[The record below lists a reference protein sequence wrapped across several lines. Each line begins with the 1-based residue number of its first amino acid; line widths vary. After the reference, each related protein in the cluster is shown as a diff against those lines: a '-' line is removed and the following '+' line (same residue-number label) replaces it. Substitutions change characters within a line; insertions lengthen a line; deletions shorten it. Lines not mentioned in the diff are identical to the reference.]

1 MIDRLRRMLEELG
14 YPLAGAELLDVLL
27 LARTLERSRSASSAR
42 SGPPMRAG
50 EKGGLRADDP
60 SESVAD
66 DDEPDELRTASGARP
81 SGVGQQQAPRP
92 GRHGQLFPDS
102 RTTHASTGSFAHS
115 VRVPGPRALPG
126 VLHLARSLR
135 PLRER
140 SDHPHRTAVDVE
152 ATVRRTA
159 ESGAFDLVL
168 RPTRELQNTAVLL
181 IDDSPSMRVWQSLV
195 PEVGRLLERSGVF
208 RSVSV
213 RRFIPQD
220 LHRRHRSG
228 GAGSAATLLLTDG
241 VDPAWTMR
249 ATADAVAGL
258 GAHGPVTVLS
268 PLPQRLWRATGLQPQ
283 PHFLSGAQRFPSAR
297 QLQIQDPLTGAALEL
312 APGELPVP
320 IVALLPSSLG
330 PWAQLITRPATRQLM
345 QIAVLGNVAPDG
357 AEPTSLSGASSPDEL
372 IAAFR
377 GSFSP
382 QAYSLAVRLSTIRQF
397 TPLLMQLVRIAT
409 LPDATATQEAEVL
422 LGGLLRSTD
431 EESGPPE
438 LPQTLLGHGLYTFR
452 PGVRELLSAGL
463 SRAQTQEVTESVGRA
478 LELHRGRM
486 PDLAALM
493 PAANGAVRLSDGATP
508 FAVLADPL
516 PTGGQTVGPTH
527 PPNSPVR
534 SRISTDVPDGAAL
547 IRASAEAVAEGAS
560 SGQLALLL
568 IERFFYL
575 HGYRPAPAEVR
586 IWERALPELAAVL
599 CEAGLSQVHMLV
611 DYALPLSSK
620 RVDVVLAGLDPVRS
634 APSYVMVE
642 LKLWVSAA
650 PDADDPA
657 LCHVG
662 AYPHPV
668 LNPLD
673 QVIGYCNYLTQFHTE
688 VSRFPECVEGVA
700 YLPNATELGAGGL
713 RHPEINGRARLLTG
727 ENRSDFVAYLRT
739 RFNGGHL
746 GTQAADALLLRQ
758 PLVSRGLMS
767 TAAQEIRERSQFV
780 LLDEQQVAFRVVLEA
795 VRGAERSGRKEVVVV
810 TGGPGS
816 GKSVVALSL
825 LGELYR
831 RGITALHATGSVSL
845 TKTLRA
851 VAGAR
856 KPEVRQLFKYFNSFM
871 EAEPNGLD
879 VLICDE
885 AHGIRRTSESRW
897 TRPALRTGKP
907 QIDELIDAARV
918 PVFFLDEHQV
928 VRPNE
933 TGTVAGI
940 VAAAERKGL
949 PVRRV
954 SLDGQFRSGGSRSFL
969 RWLDLFLGLAPGESR
984 PWEPDGRM
992 QLLVADS
999 PMELE
1004 AFLEER
1010 RSEGYSAR
1018 MAAGFCWDWSPEP
1031 RPGNYLPPDIVIG
1044 DWARPWHVRGD
1055 RSIAGA
1061 PPAALW
1067 ATDPAG
1073 FGQVGSVYTAQGF
1086 EYDWS
1091 GVIMGPDL
1099 VWRDG
1104 RFVTD
1109 RTSSKDPAITARS
1122 VPDADGDSLIRM
1134 AYKVLLTRGMVGT
1147 VVYSTDAPTR
1157 EKLFASGAMPLVK
1170 SVHRPEELLHPA
1182 QREAAY
1188 RPSYN
1193 GPALVT
1199 GGPGT
1204 GKTLVALHRV
1214 RHLLGRS
1221 PDTRVLLTSDSN
1233 SSVAALR
1240 GKLSSLLERD
1250 MALMERVD
1258 VVTIDEY
1265 VHDVVAR
1272 ADGRSPSVLTDPD
1285 EQALWSRVATELDS
1299 PFTAQLLSKEYQHVV
1314 LAQRLLSRPAYLR
1327 ASRRGRGVA
1336 LSAARRALVWSAVE
1350 LFERL
1355 LRDQQR
1361 ETRLGLCLRATY
1373 LLTAVERPAYRHVVA
1388 DDAQDIHPAQWR
1400 VLRAAVEPASDDLFI
1415 VGDPHQRIND
1425 SHASFRS
1432 LGIAVAGRGSRLD
1445 RNHRSTAEILSW
1457 STRLLRAGIVDD
1469 LSGDGNDTLVGY
1481 HSQLRGLRPDV
1492 SEYGSEREEIEAL
1505 VERIQ
1510 MWLRQGVLPSD
1521 IGVCARAGRTLDAAG
1536 AVLREAGVPV
1546 ARSDGSFQAQ
1556 ADGVFLATMHRMK
1569 GMEFRCVAVLGATA
1583 MAIPFGDQVT
1593 RPQVDELQH
1602 EKDLLLER
1610 QLLFVACTRA
1620 RESLAVS
1627 WSGEAS
1633 PFVLA
1638 STADD

>member
-14 YPLAGAELLDVLL
+14 YPLAGGELLDVLL
-27 LARTLERSRSASSAR
+27 LARTLERSRSADSAR
-42 SGPPMRAG
+42 PSPTNRAG
-50 EKGGLRADDP
+50 DKGALRAHDP
-60 SESVAD
+60 SSFAAD
-66 DDEPDELRTASGARP
+66 DDEANELRTASGIRP
-81 SGVGQQQAPRP
+81 STSGEQQALTPR
-92 GRHGQLFPDS
+92 RHSLLFPDA
-102 RTTHASTGSFAHS
+102 RTTNASTGTAAHS
-115 VRVPGPRALPG
+115 VRVSGPRALPSA
-126 VLHLARSLR
+126 LHLVRSLR

-140 SDHPHRTAVDVE
+140 QDHPHRTVVDVE
-152 ATVRRTA
+152 ATVRQTA
-159 ESGAFDLVL
+159 ESGAFALVL
-168 RPTRELQNTAVLL
+168 RPTRELRNAAVLL
-181 IDDSPSMRVWQSLV
+181 VDDSPSMRVWQSLV

-213 RRFIPQD
+213 CRFIPQD
-220 LHRRHRSG
+220 LPQRHRSG

-241 VDPAWTMR
+241 VDPAWKTR
-249 ATADAVAGL
+249 ATADAVAVL
-258 GAHGPVTVLS
+258 GAYGPVTVLS

-283 PHFLSGAQRFPSAR
+283 PYFLSGVQRFPSAR
-297 QLQIQDPLTGAALEL
+297 QLQIHDPLTGEALEL
-312 APGELPVP
+312 APGALPLPV
-320 IVALLPSSLG
+320 VALLPSSLG
-330 PWAQLITRPATRQLM
+330 PWAQLITRPAAPQLM
-345 QIAVLGNVAPDG
+345 QVAFLGDRAADG
-357 AEPTSLSGASSPDEL
+357 AGSTVPSGAASPDEL

-382 QAYSLAVRLSTIRQF
+382 QAYSLAVRLSTITQF
-397 TPLLMQLVRIAT
+397 TPLLMQLVRITT
-409 LPDATATQEAEVL
+409 LPEATSTQVAEVL

-438 LPQTLLGHGLYTFR
+438 LPQILLGHGLYTFR

-463 SRAQTQEVTESVGRA
+463 SRVQTQEVTESVGRA
-478 LELHRGRM
+478 LELHRVRL
-486 PDLAALM
+486 PDVAALM

-508 FAVLADPL
+508 FALLADSL
-516 PTGGQTVGPTH
+516 PTGSQVVGPKDQ
-527 PPNSPVR
+527 PNSPIR
-534 SRISTDVPDGAAL
+534 SSINTDVADGAAL
-547 IRASAEAVAEGAS
+547 IRASAEAVADGAS

-568 IERFFYL
+568 AERYL
-575 HGYRPAPAEVR
+575 YVHGNRPALGEVR
-586 IWERALPELAAVL
+586 FWERALPELAAVL

-620 RVDVVLAGLDPVRS
+620 RVDVILAGFDPIRS

-657 LCHVG
+657 LCRVD

-673 QVIGYCNYLTQFHTE
+673 RVIGYCDYLTQFHAE
-688 VSRFPECVEGVA
+688 VFRFPERVEGVA
-700 YLPNATELGAGGL
+700 YLPYATELGAGGL
-713 RHPEINGRARLLTG
+713 RHPEFDGRARLLTG
-727 ENRSDFVAYLRT
+727 EKRSEFVAYLRT
-739 RFNGGHL
+739 RFDGGHL

-758 PLVSRGLMS
+758 PLVPRGLMS
-767 TAAQEIRERSQFV
+767 VAAQEVRERGQFV
-780 LLDEQQVAFRVVLEA
+780 LLDEQRVAFHAVLQA
-795 VRGAERSGRKEVVVV
+795 VRTAERSGRKEVVVV

-816 GKSVVALSL
+816 GKSVIALSL

-831 RGITALHATGSVSL
+831 RGVTALHATGSVSF

-856 KPEVRQLFKYFNSFM
+856 KREVGELFKYFNSFV

-885 AHGIRRTSESRW
+885 AHGIRQTSESRW
-897 TRPALRTGKP
+897 TRHASRTGKP

-918 PVFFLDEHQV
+918 PVFFLDEQQV
-928 VRPNE
+928 VRTNE

-949 PVRRV
+949 PVRKL
-954 SLDGQFRSGGSRSFL
+954 SLDSQFRSGGSRSFP
-969 RWLDLFLGLAPGESR
+969 RWLSLFLGLASGDPR

-992 QLLVADS
+992 QLFVADS

-1004 AFLEER
+1004 GFLEER

-1018 MAAGFCWDWSPEP
+1018 MVAGFCWDWSPEP
-1031 RPGNYLPPDIVIG
+1031 RPGDSLPPDVVIG
-1044 DWARPWHVRGD
+1044 DWERPWHVRGD
-1055 RSIAGA
+1055 RSVAGA

-1109 RTSSKDPAITARS
+1109 RTASKDPAITGRS
-1122 VPDADGDSLIRM
+1122 VPDAEVDSLIRT

-1147 VVYSTDAPTR
+1147 VVYSTDAQTR
-1157 EKLFASGAMPLVK
+1157 EQLFVSGALPLVR
-1170 SVHRPEELLHPA
+1170 SAHRSEELLHP

-1214 RHLLGRS
+1214 KHLLGRS
-1221 PDTRVLLTSDSN
+1221 PDTRLLLTSDSN
-1233 SSVAALR
+1233 SSVVALR

-1250 MALMERVD
+1250 MALLDRVD
-1258 VVTIDEY
+1258 VVTLDEY
-1265 VHDVVAR
+1265 VHDLVAR
-1272 ADGRSPSVLTDPD
+1272 ADGRAPFVLTDQD
-1285 EQALWSRVATELDS
+1285 EQALWSRVAKMLDS
-1299 PFTAQLLSKEYQHVV
+1299 PFTGQLLAQEYQHVV
-1314 LAQRLLSRPAYLR
+1314 LAQALTSRQAYLR
-1327 ASRRGRGVA
+1327 ATRRGRSVA
-1336 LSAARRALVWSAVE
+1336 LSSARRALVWSAVE

-1361 ETRLGLCLRATY
+1361 ETRLGLCLRATR

-1400 VLRAAVEPASDDLFI
+1400 FLRAAVEPASDDLFI

-1425 SHASFRS
+1425 SHTSFRS
-1432 LGIAVAGRGSRLD
+1432 LGIAVAGRGIRLD

-1457 STRLLRAGIVDD
+1457 STRLLRTGIIDD
-1469 LSGDGNDTLVGY
+1469 LSGDGTDTLVGY
-1481 HSQLRGLRPDV
+1481 HSLLGGLRPDA
-1492 SEYGSEREEIEAL
+1492 SGYGSEREEIEAL

-1510 MWLRQGVLPSD
+1510 MWMGQGVLPSD
-1521 IGVCARAGRTLDAAG
+1521 IGVCARAGRMLDAAR
-1536 AVLREAGVPV
+1536 AVLWEAGVPV

-1569 GMEFRCVAVLGATA
+1569 GMEFRCVAVIGVTATA
-1583 MAIPFGDQVT
+1583 MSLGDQVT
-1593 RPQVDELQH
+1593 RPQVDVLQD
-1602 EKDLLLER
+1602 EEDLLLER

-1633 PFVLA
+1633 PFVLESMA
-1638 STADD
+1638 HD

>member
-27 LARTLERSRSASSAR
+27 LARTLERSRSASSAQ
-42 SGPPMRAG
+42 SGPTVRAG
-50 EKGGLRADDP
+50 EKGGRRADDP
-60 SESVAD
+60 SASVAG
-66 DDEPDELRTASGARP
+66 DDETDELRTASGTRP
-81 SGVGQQQAPRP
+81 SGIGQQQAPTQ
-92 GRHGQLFPDS
+92 GRHSLLFPDS

-126 VLHLARSLR
+126 VLHLVRSLR

-140 SDHPHRTAVDVE
+140 SDHPHRTVVDVE

-168 RPTRELQNTAVLL
+168 RPTRELRNAAVLL
-181 IDDSPSMRVWQSLV
+181 VDDSPSMRVWQSLV

-220 LHRRHRSG
+220 LPRRHRSE

-241 VDPAWTMR
+241 VDPAWTTR

-283 PHFLSGAQRFPSAR
+283 PYFLSGVQRFPSAR
-297 QLQIQDPLTGAALEL
+297 QLHIHDPLTGEALEL

-320 IVALLPSSLG
+320 VVALLPSSLG
-330 PWAQLITRPATRQLM
+330 PWAQLITRPATPQLM
-345 QIAVLGNVAPDG
+345 QIAVLGNHAADRTG
-357 AEPTSLSGASSPDEL
+357 AIVPSGAASPDEL

-382 QAYSLAVRLSTIRQF
+382 QAYSLAVRLSTITQF

-409 LPDATATQEAEVL
+409 LPDATSTQVAEVL

-431 EESGPPE
+431 EENGPPE

-463 SRAQTQEVTESVGRA
+463 SRVQTQEVTESVGRA
-478 LELHRGRM
+478 LALHRGRL
-486 PDLAALM
+486 PDFAALM
-493 PAANGAVRLSDGATP
+493 PATNGAVRLSDDATP
-508 FAVLADPL
+508 FAVLADSL
-516 PTGGQTVGPTH
+516 PVGGQGFGSTDPS
-527 PPNSPVR
+527 NSPIR
-534 SRISTDVPDGAAL
+534 SGISTDVADGAAL
-547 IRASAEAVAEGAS
+547 IRASAEAVSDGAS

-568 IERFFYL
+568 IERFFYV
-575 HGYRPAPAEVR
+575 HGYRPTPAEVR

-599 CEAGLSQVHMLV
+599 CEAGLSQVHLLV

-620 RVDVVLAGLDPVRS
+620 RVDVILAGLDPVRS
-634 APSYVMVE
+634 VPSYVVVE

-650 PDADDPA
+650 PDGDDPA
-657 LCHVG
+657 LCRVD
-662 AYPHPV
+662 AYPRPV

-673 QVIGYCNYLTQFHTE
+673 QVIGYCDYLTQFNAE
-688 VSRFPECVEGVA
+688 VSRFPERVEGVA
-700 YLPNATELGAGGL
+700 YLPNSTELGAGGL
-713 RHPEINGRARLLTG
+713 RHPEINGRARLHTG
-727 ENRSDFVAYLRT
+727 ENRSEFVAYLRT
-739 RFNGGHL
+739 RFNGGRP

-758 PLVSRGLMS
+758 PLVPRGLMS
-767 TAAQEIRERSQFV
+767 TAAEEVRERGQFV
-780 LLDEQQVAFRVVLEA
+780 LLDEQQVAYRAVLEA
-795 VRGAERSGRKEVVVV
+795 VRAAERSGRKEVVVV

-831 RGITALHATGSVSL
+831 RGVTALHATGSAPF
-845 TKTLRA
+845 TKAMRT
-851 VAGAR
+851 VVGAR
-856 KPEVRQLFKYFNSFM
+856 RPEVQRLFKYFNSFM
-871 EAEPNGLD
+871 EAEPNSLD

-885 AHGIRRTSESRW
+885 AHRLRETSANRY
-897 TRPALRTGKP
+897 TKADLRTGRP

-928 VRPNE
+928 VRTNE

-949 PVRRV
+949 TVRRV
-954 SLDGQFRSGGSRSFL
+954 SLDGQFRCGGSRFFP
-969 RWLDLFLGLAPGESR
+969 RWLDLFLGLAPGDPR

-999 PMELE
+999 PRELE

-1018 MAAGFCWDWSPEP
+1018 MTAGFCWDWSREP
-1031 RPGNYLPPDIVIG
+1031 RPGDPLPPDVVIG
-1044 DWARPWHVRGD
+1044 DWTRPWHVQGD
-1055 RSIAGA
+1055 RSVAGA

-1086 EYDWS
+1086 EYDWG

-1109 RTSSKDPAITARS
+1109 RTSSKDPAITARP
-1122 VPDADGDSLIRM
+1122 VADADVDSLIRT
-1134 AYKVLLTRGMVGT
+1134 AYKVLLTRGTVGT
-1147 VVYSTDAPTR
+1147 VVCSTDAQTR
-1157 EKLFASGAMPLVK
+1157 EKLFASGALPLVK
-1170 SVHRPEELLHPA
+1170 SDYRPEELLHPA

-1188 RPSYN
+1188 RLSYN

-1221 PDTRVLLTSDSN
+1221 PDTQVLLTSDSN
-1233 SSVAALR
+1233 SSVVALR
-1240 GKLSSLLERD
+1240 GKLYSLLERNTTLLD
-1250 MALMERVD
+1250 RVD
-1258 VVTIDEY
+1258 VVTVDAY
-1265 VHDVVAR
+1265 AHDVVFR
-1272 ADGRSPSVLTDPD
+1272 ADGRALSVLTDQD
-1285 EQALWSRVATELDS
+1285 EQALWSRVAKALDS
-1299 PFTAQLLSKEYQHVV
+1299 PFTGQLLAQEYQHVV
-1314 LAQRLLSRPAYLR
+1314 LAQALPNRQAYLR

-1336 LSAARRALVWSAVE
+1336 LSAARRALVWAGVE
-1350 LFERL
+1350 LFETL
-1355 LRDQQR
+1355 LRDQQC
-1361 ETRLGLCLRATY
+1361 ETRLGMCLRATR
-1373 LLTAVERPAYRHVVA
+1373 LLTAEERPAYRHVVA

-1415 VGDPHQRIND
+1415 VGDPHQRINA
-1425 SHASFRS
+1425 SNTSFRS
-1432 LGIAVAGRGSRLD
+1432 LGISVAGRGSRLD
-1445 RNHRSTAEILSW
+1445 RNHRSTAEILRW
-1457 STRLLRAGIVDD
+1457 STRLLRTGFVDD
-1469 LSGDGNDTLVGY
+1469 LSGEGTDTLVGY
-1481 HSQLRGLRPDV
+1481 HSQLRGLRPDL
-1492 SEYGSEREEIEAL
+1492 SGYGSEREEIEAL
-1505 VERIQ
+1505 VERIR
-1510 MWLRQGVLPSD
+1510 MWIRQGVLPSD
-1521 IGVCARAGRTLDAAG
+1521 IGVCARVGRTLDAVG
-1536 AVLREAGVPV
+1536 GVLREAGVPV

-1556 ADGVFLATMHRMK
+1556 TDGVFLATMHRMK
-1569 GMEFRCVAVLGATA
+1569 GMEFRCVAVLGMTA
-1583 MAIPFGDQVT
+1583 KAVPFGAQVT
-1593 RPQVDELQH
+1593 SPQLDVSQH
-1602 EKDLLLER
+1602 EADLLLER

-1620 RESLAVS
+1620 REALVVS

-1633 PFVLA
+1633 PLLTEA
-1638 STADD
+1638 MAHD